1 MKGMELMS
9 VINEIVKREWDFFQ
23 EARNEGGRASCQN
36 DWETFRIMRESQFET
51 WPDMLAESY
60 LEDLKAAE
68 AAGWN
73 LVAEKYARMM
83 ESTAPDK
90 YKEIEAILPPCSD
103 QKKLLANA
111 IAGIQVGW
119 MEEFAKAY
127 PRLAGNGRLI
137 HTGEDSVYDTSMETY
152 LRGELLTYSEQTLQ
166 IYGGYVAELAK
177 AGGNLNAAIIDRTV
191 KKYGYQSLED
201 AEENC

>member
-1 MKGMELMS
+1 MS
-9 VINEIVKREWDFFQ
+9 VIDEIVKREWEFFQ
-23 EARNEGGRASCQN
+23 EARNEGGRAACQN

-90 YKEIEAILPPCSD
+90 YKEIEGILPPCSEG
-103 QKKLLANA
+103 KKAIANA
-111 IAGIQVGW
+111 VAGIQVSW
-119 MEEFAKAY
+119 MEEFAKVY
-127 PRLAGNGRLI
+127 PKLAGNGRLI
-137 HTGEDSVYDTSMETY
+137 HTGEDTMFDTSMETY
-152 LRGELLTYSEQTLQ
+152 LRGELLTYSERTLQ